1 MKVKQLYIGHFITLF
16 CGSIIYVLFRSSSLR
31 MFLWFEKLGVLNF
44 IQTIRN
50 FTIDYKNNF
59 PSFILF
65 SFPDGLWLFSYVSVV
80 LYLWKN
86 EIRYEN
92 VFWIL
97 IVPIIAI
104 MSELG
109 QILKIVPGTFDIIDL
124 LMYLLGT
131 TLPFLIYKKSITIN
145 LLNQ

>member
-1 MKVKQLYIGHFITLF
+1 MKVKQLYIGHFITLL

-31 MFLWFEKLGVLNF
+31 MFGWFEKLGVLNF
-44 IQTIRN
+44 IKTIRS
-50 FTIDYKNNF
+50 FTIDYASNL
-59 PSFILF
+59 SSLILF
-65 SFPDGLWLFSYVSVV
+65 SFPDGLWLFSYVSLI

-104 MSELG
+104 ISELG